1 VGRGRG
7 DVWLKWLEVEFE
19 FDVVE
24 EGPEVLVLVLLLVF
38 EGFLDGDRDPNDDLR
53 GLVSGIPKRLC
64 KRRRVDV
71 GCFEVAAESDE
82 DAMVT
87 SGGGYKDDCGG

>member
-1 VGRGRG
+1 M
-7 DVWLKWLEVEFE
+7 K

-24 EGPEVLVLVLLLVF
+24 EGPEVLVLVF
-38 EGFLDGDRDPNDDLR
+38 GGFRDGDRDPNDDLR

-82 DAMVT
+82 DAVIA
-87 SGGGYKDDCGG
+87 SGGGYEDDWGG